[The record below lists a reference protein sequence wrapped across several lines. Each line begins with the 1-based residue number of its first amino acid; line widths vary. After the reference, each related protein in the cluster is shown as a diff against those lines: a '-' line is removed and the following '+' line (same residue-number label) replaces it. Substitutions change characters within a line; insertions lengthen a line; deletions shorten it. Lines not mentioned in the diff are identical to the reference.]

1 VPSGDLP
8 PSQTGAPPQPSQAT
22 TRTVLRSGRGAH
34 CIFCQKTADFG
45 GRQRVYRLLASCEG
59 RAEQSSALVGDWCHR
74 RPSLR
79 TALALHGR
87 SGVFAQS
94 GGKQLREVRSLQQL
108 LAALPENAADRLGS
122 ARIVRSR
129 LLLHAPPLQRR
140 QQRGNDAVL
149 HGVHAEVCGQA
160 LKKDLTPTR
169 RALLS
174 EQKAS
179 ESSFSL
185 CMLLEKRL
193 PEKRMPSW
201 LFARCVAKTDRVREL
216 AQEHGRRAFRLYIVA

>member
-1 VPSGDLP
+1 
-8 PSQTGAPPQPSQAT
+8 
-22 TRTVLRSGRGAH
+22 
-34 CIFCQKTADFG
+34 
-45 GRQRVYRLLASCEG
+45 
-59 RAEQSSALVGDWCHR
+59 
-74 RPSLR
+74 
-79 TALALHGR
+79 
-87 SGVFAQS
+87 
-94 GGKQLREVRSLQQL
+94 
-108 LAALPENAADRLGS
+108 
-122 ARIVRSR
+122 
-129 LLLHAPPLQRR
+129 
-140 QQRGNDAVL
+140 
-149 HGVHAEVCGQA
+149 VCGQA